1 MSRDT
6 SQGTWQEL
14 ALDVLTGMREWRQ
27 QHPKATFREIEAAL
41 DERMSRL
48 RAQML
53 QDLAHESAAAHW
65 SQLPEQDAPSCPTC
79 GKPVVARG
87 THRRRVQTTGGREV
101 TVERSYGTCPSCGAG
116 FFPPR

>member
-6 SQGTWQEL
+6 SQGAWQERG
-14 ALDVLTGMREWRQ
+14 LDVLTGMREWRQ

-41 DERMSRL
+41 DERLSRL

-53 QDLAHESAAAHW
+53 QDLAQESTAAHW
-65 SQLPEQDAPSCPTC
+65 SQLPESSAPSCPTC
-79 GKPVVARG
+79 GTPLVARG
-87 THRRRVQTTGGREV
+87 MHRRRIQTSGGREV
-101 TVERSYGTCPSCGAG
+101 ELERPYGTCPNCGAG

>member
-48 RAQML
+48 RAQMRPAPGPRECRSPL
-53 QDLAHESAAAHW
+53 ESASRAGCP
-65 SQLPEQDAPSCPTC
+65 QLSSVWEPAGRTRHTPPTSADNWR
-79 GKPVVARG
+79 ARG
-87 THRRRVQTTGGREV
+87 HGGAHLRHL
-101 TVERSYGTCPSCGAG
+101 P
-116 FFPPR
+116 